1 MTAHTD
7 WVTTGRSDE
16 PPASPSE
23 TAAAEPAAVEP
34 AAVEPGAAAVHTEY
48 GIAPPTANRPVNP
61 SWTEVWTGTTQ
72 DEIDR
77 PNSASDHEEKKMDM
91 KSRLSTLWIFA
102 SLNYLYC
109 DVASLMDPQ
118 LLPQYL
124 RGNVNGLEFTPGFLL
139 GAGVLVEIFIA
150 MVLLSRVLPY
160 RANRWTNI
168 AAGTVMTAV
177 QVATVLFARP
187 APYYA
192 FFSAIEIATTVAIV
206 WYAWKWT
213 EPAVPAAPAATT
225 SPSPTPTAAVD
236 PSRAPATP
244 ERDGA

>member
-1 MTAHTD
+1 
-7 WVTTGRSDE
+7 
-16 PPASPSE
+16 
-23 TAAAEPAAVEP
+23 
-34 AAVEPGAAAVHTEY
+34 
-48 GIAPPTANRPVNP
+48 
-61 SWTEVWTGTTQ
+61 
-72 DEIDR
+72 
-77 PNSASDHEEKKMDM
+77 MDM

-109 DVASLMDPQ
+109 DIASLMDPQ

-139 GAGVLVEIFIA
+139 AAGVLVEIFIA
-150 MVLLSRVLPY
+150 MVLLSRLLPY
-160 RANRWTNI
+160 RANRWANI
-168 AAGTVMTAV
+168 AAGTAMTAV
-177 QVATVLFARP
+177 QLATVLFTKP

-213 EPAVPAAPAATT
+213 EPAVPTATT

-236 PSRAPATP
+236 PPRAPATP
-244 ERDGA
+244 AQDGA